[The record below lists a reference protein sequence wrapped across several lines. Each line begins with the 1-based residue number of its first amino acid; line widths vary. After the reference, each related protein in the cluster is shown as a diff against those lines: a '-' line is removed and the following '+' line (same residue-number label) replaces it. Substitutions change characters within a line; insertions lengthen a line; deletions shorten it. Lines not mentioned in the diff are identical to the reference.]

1 MKTQMINTETSTN
14 LTIDQAKA
22 MAYKGTLTLRQLRAV
37 LPSTKGVSKPTRD
50 WVRDN
55 LDSDQVFFREEYPD
69 NGLLVVFVNGFYTY
83 WYNEDKWTILRVD
96 GFSRLYYEIDEDG
109 GFDNIPLED
118 FIDGHFVGALGTNG
132 LWQIKRNKDR
142 HDVDYGETPVAD
154 DVLQSLMD
162 GETQTL
168 EDLLIER
175 ESKDEERQ
183 MLKKAWEKLTEQEK
197 MVARSVLIL
206 KMTQKST
213 AMKLGVTQQ
222 RVSTVLNQ
230 TMRKFRN
237 SFK

>member
-183 MLKKAWEKLTEQEK
+183 MLKKAWEKLTEQQK
-197 MVARSVLIL
+197 YVVLNVVAMGRTHEEVSNE
-206 KMTQKST
+206 
-213 AMKLGVTQQ
+213 LGISRQ
-222 RVSTVLNQ
+222 RVSAVLKQ
-230 TMRKFRN
+230 SLKKIRKNYF
-237 SFK
+237 